1 MKGLTNISF
10 LLMVNQLQIGE
21 ATTVTLTLE
30 YLLNKKHT
38 RHVPHTSVPTERVVA
53 IKLNYRHSARSGLSW
68 SPEVADFYL
77 DMYPEMLERGLPT
90 ESQITDASFED
101 LP

>member
-1 MKGLTNISF
+1 MTKISF
-10 LLMVNQLQIGE
+10 LLMFNPLQMSVT
-21 ATTVTLTLE
+21 ATETLTLE

-38 RHVPHTSVPTERVVA
+38 RHTPHNAVPTERVVA

-77 DMYPEMLERGLPT
+77 DIFPEMLERGLPVD
-90 ESQITDASFED
+90 SQLQDASFEE

>member
-1 MKGLTNISF
+1 
-10 LLMVNQLQIGE
+10 MVNPLQIRE
-21 ATTVTLTLE
+21 AAKVSLTLE
-30 YLLNKKHT
+30 FLLNRKKA

-90 ESQITDASFED
+90 DSQITDASLEE

>member
-1 MKGLTNISF
+1 MFNAIQMS
-10 LLMVNQLQIGE
+10 VA
-21 ATTVTLTLE
+21 ATETLALE
-30 YLLNKKHT
+30 YILNKKHT
-38 RHVPHTSVPTERVVA
+38 RHKPSNAVPTERVVA

-77 DMYPEMLERGLPT
+77 DIFPEMLERGLPLD
-90 ESQITDASFED
+90 SQIQDATFED